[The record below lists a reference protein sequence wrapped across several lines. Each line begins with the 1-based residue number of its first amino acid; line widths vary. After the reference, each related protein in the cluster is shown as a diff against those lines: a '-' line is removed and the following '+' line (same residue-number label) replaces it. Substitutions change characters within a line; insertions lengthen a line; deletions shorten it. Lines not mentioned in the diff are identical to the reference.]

1 MCQTR
6 RGRGMRRDGGGRR
19 GREAT
24 RRPPAATRASRS
36 RSAFVA
42 LNAAAGERDTERH
55 TTRASERPSEARARA
70 RAAGRRRRNGRK
82 SHSLSCLRD
91 GVMAHQTQPVAVPL
105 RGSPSFSDFSLGAS
119 SWSQEDSFSLLEQR
133 REAPALGR
141 PGIGAPAR
149 AAASAERCPR
159 THTSPAHTRP
169 SCPETAVPF
178 PRRLSLPAKLPAL
191 FPLGKPR

>member
-1 MCQTR
+1 
-6 RGRGMRRDGGGRR
+6 MRRDGGGRR

-55 TTRASERPSEARARA
+55 TTRASERGTRA
-70 RAAGRRRRNGRK
+70 RAAGRRRNGRK
-82 SHSLSCLRD
+82 SHSLSCLWD

-141 PGIGAPAR
+141 PGIGAAAP

-159 THTSPAHTRP
+159 THTSPAHTP
-169 SCPETAVPF
+169 LSCPETAVPF